1 MSNWLEVEFVYIYE
15 RFTWLTKMSSNPM
28 MSHSPYL
35 VQGRRWS
42 WCGRS
47 SRKWG
52 DDGGVGNRF
61 RRPGTT
67 RGAGKGKECEGR
79 AGALVAGEAG
89 GVGGGAAVGGG
100 VGVEGGVGGRAGEE
114 VRGAGVVLRA
124 GVGGLW
130 MEHFPNRWC
139 SSSLWDFLNS
149 FPQSHCTTIVGC
161 TRATREENCLQVETW
176 N

>member
-1 MSNWLEVEFVYIYE
+1 M
-15 RFTWLTKMSSNPM
+15 
-28 MSHSPYL
+28 
-35 VQGRRWS
+35 
-42 WCGRS
+42 
-47 SRKWG
+47 
-52 DDGGVGNRF
+52 GNRF

-79 AGALVAGEAG
+79 AGAVVAGEAG

-124 GVGGLW
+124 GVGADAGGPGVGEGVAVGGLLGPLSTGVGGLW

-139 SSSLWDFLNS
+139 SSSLWDLWNS

-161 TRATREENCLQVETW
+161 SRATSEENCLQVET
-176 N
+176 